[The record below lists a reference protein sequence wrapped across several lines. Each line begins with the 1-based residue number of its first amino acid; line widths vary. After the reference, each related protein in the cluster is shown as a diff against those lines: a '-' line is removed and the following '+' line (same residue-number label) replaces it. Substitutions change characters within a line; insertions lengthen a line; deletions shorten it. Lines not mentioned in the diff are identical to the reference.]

1 MKLIAR
7 LIVLPLLLFVGVAT
21 YFVPNGNTVEV
32 GWLRAGIL
40 LFCAPLFTLLVGLA
54 TALCCAM
61 FFQQSFDFAMFV
73 FGIVGY
79 VWVGAKVGYY
89 FRQRGVIDGPV
100 YVPEPKRTSTI
111 QQLDVSDSEREKIRR
126 RFAQLGDR
134 FANFAEDGSPWVH
147 FLPAEAR
154 INEARAILV
163 SDMLAIIHSLDI
175 TGLHDSEGQLWR
187 VLDALIS
194 RIPPCDSASWNYDN
208 NVIGRIVKIGEVWT
222 PQSLMAVAKCD
233 VESHTSRAE
242 NLAGLFRDFVIGVSD
257 QILEFKKTELI
268 SELRRGEWDSGETD
282 PVARNENR
290 KEEFIRFMTYFQENH
305 QGRLAAY
312 VTVFDRYMRLQT
324 NDAPT
329 ASLAKGAVEEDC
341 RLLGIDEYYTLD
353 ELSAARRAKAAQWHP
368 DKLENM
374 APELKEYASQQLTRF
389 NLAYER
395 LEKLV
400 KWDSEPRTLAAEC
413 EAAAVNM
420 ENLNREWAQWS
431 DSVTSGDS
439 QVRSRIDK
447 MIDRYDD
454 GIRRMRACLAR
465 VRKEAPTTD
474 VSVIEQAISKSVNTC
489 RSLKKTAA
497 KAAAAGIP

>member
-21 YFVPNGNTVEV
+21 YFVPNANTAEV
-32 GWLRAGIL
+32 WWLRAGIL

-54 TALCCAM
+54 TALFCAM
-61 FFQQSFDFAMFV
+61 FFRQSLDFVMFV

-79 VWVGAKVGYY
+79 VWVGAKVWHY

-111 QQLDVSDSEREKIRR
+111 QQLDVSDNELEKIRR
-126 RFAQLGDR
+126 RFAELGDR
-134 FANFAEDGSPWVH
+134 FANFAGDGSPWVH

-194 RIPPCDSASWNYDN
+194 RLPPCDSASWNYDK
-208 NVIGRIVKIGEVWT
+208 NVIGRIVKIGEAWT
-222 PQSLMAVAKCD
+222 PQSLIAVAKCD
-233 VESHTSRAE
+233 VENRTSRAG
-242 NLAGLFRDFVIGVSD
+242 NLAALFRDFVIGVSD
-257 QILEFKKTELI
+257 QLLEFRKTELI

-282 PVARNENR
+282 SVARNENR
-290 KEEFIRFMTYFQENH
+290 KDEFMRFMTYFQGNH
-305 QGRLAAY
+305 ERRLAMY
-312 VTVFDRYMRLQT
+312 VTVLDRYMRLQT
-324 NDAPT
+324 NEEPE
-329 ASLAKGAVEEDC
+329 ASLATGVVEEDC
-341 RLLGIDEYYTLD
+341 RLLGVDEYYTID
-353 ELSAARRAKAAQWHP
+353 ELGAARRTKAAQWHP

-395 LEKLV
+395 LAKLV
-400 KWDSEPRTLAAEC
+400 KWDAEPKALAAEC

-420 ENLNREWAQWS
+420 ENLNRKWAQWA
-431 DSVTSGDS
+431 DSGTSGDS
-439 QVRSRIDK
+439 QVRSK
-447 MIDRYDD
+447 VEKFIDRYDD

-465 VRKEAPTTD
+465 VRKEAPTMD
-474 VSVIEQAISKSVNTC
+474 VNAIEQAISKSVNTC
-489 RSLKKTAA
+489 RSLKKSAA
-497 KAAAAGIP
+497 KAAAAGIR

>member
-1 MKLIAR
+1 MKFIAR

-32 GWLRAGIL
+32 WWLRAGIL

-54 TALCCAM
+54 TALFCAM
-61 FFQQSFDFAMFV
+61 FFPQSFDFVMFV

-79 VWVGAKVGYY
+79 VWVGAKVWYY

-111 QQLDVSDSEREKIRR
+111 QQLDVSDNEQEKIRR
-126 RFAQLGDR
+126 RFAELGDR
-134 FANFAEDGSPWVH
+134 FANFAGDGSPWVH

-194 RIPPCDSASWNYDN
+194 RIPPCDSAPWNYDE
-208 NVIGRIVKIGEVWT
+208 NVIGRIVKIGAVWT
-222 PQSLMAVAKCD
+222 PQSLIAVAKCD
-233 VESHTSRAE
+233 VENRTSRAG
-242 NLAGLFRDFVIGVSD
+242 NLAALFRDFVIGVSD
-257 QILEFKKTELI
+257 QLLEFNKTELI

-290 KEEFIRFMTYFQENH
+290 KEEFMRFMTYFQENH
-305 QGRLAAY
+305 EGRLAAY
-312 VTVFDRYMRLQT
+312 VTVLDRYMRLQT
-324 NDAPT
+324 NEEPK
-329 ASLAKGAVEEDC
+329 ASLATGVVEEDW
-341 RLLGIDEYYTLD
+341 RLLGVDEYYTID
-353 ELSAARRAKAAQWHP
+353 ELSAARRTKASQWHP

-374 APELKEYASQQLTRF
+374 APELKEYASQQLARF
-389 NLAYER
+389 NQAYER
-395 LEKLV
+395 LEKRV
-400 KWDSEPRTLAAEC
+400 TWNAEPKTLTAEC
-413 EAAAVNM
+413 EDAAVNM
-420 ENLNREWAQWS
+420 ENLNREWGQLLEV
-431 DSVTSGDS
+431 VTSGGS
-439 QVRSRIDK
+439 VAASKIENL
-447 MIDRYDD
+447 IARYDD

-465 VRKEAPTTD
+465 VKQEAPTMD
-474 VSVIEQAISKSVNTC
+474 ISVIEQAISKSIKTS
-489 RSLKKTAA
+489 RSLKKSAS
-497 KAAAAGIP
+497 KAATAGIS